1 MPVTITLDMNDTYTQ
16 KTLEVENKSLVKTIF
31 PNYEGFNYSI
41 SSLANYFDE
50 VILDNGFMIVS
61 YYIVTIT
68 GFTSEKLQE
77 FIDEWKTEIL
87 KNSAFQDIDDSSE
100 PFTLAVGGTFD
111 EGDGLLI
118 GQNILG
124 QLETKD
130 NSTQSYKISIITT
143 AKEK

>member
-1 MPVTITLDMNDTYTQ
+1 L
-16 KTLEVENKSLVKTIF
+16 
-31 PNYEGFNYSI
+31 
-41 SSLANYFDE
+41 NYFDE

-77 FIDEWKTEIL
+77 FINEWKTEIL
-87 KNSAFQDIDDSSE
+87 KNFAFQDVDDSSE